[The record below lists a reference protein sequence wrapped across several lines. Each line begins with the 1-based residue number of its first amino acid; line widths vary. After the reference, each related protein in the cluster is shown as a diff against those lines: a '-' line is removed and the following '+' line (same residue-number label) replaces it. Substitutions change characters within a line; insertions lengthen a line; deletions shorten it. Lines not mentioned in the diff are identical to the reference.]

1 VKSRQQVKLPFGDP
15 ADRPTNSVAKTAI
28 RLRRQMR
35 HPVKRRQ
42 LAYCL
47 KLLDLWP
54 IPGWSRGFS
63 GSRQSFR
70 RGANSPNLKH
80 IPREKLYD
88 LYDLARRQW
97 LVLYRK
103 FKVQT
108 GQNHEIGVW
117 LNLLWVRVK
126 KLFRRIGIEPIF
138 G

>member
-1 VKSRQQVKLPFGDP
+1 VKLPFDKP
-15 ADRPTNSVAKTAI
+15 VNRPTISMAKTTL
-28 RLRRQMR
+28 RLRRQMYR
-35 HPVKRRQ
+35 PVERRQ

-54 IPGWSRGFS
+54 IPGWSPGFY

-80 IPREKLYD
+80 ISREKLYD
-88 LYDLARRQW
+88 LYDLARKQW
-97 LVLYRK
+97 LLLYKK

-126 KLFRRIGIEPIF
+126 VLFRRIGIEPIF